1 MACDNLF
8 ADLLFDRGGAP
19 WIEATIGLIAHM
31 CPPYRGCA
39 ITCHCKPKAID
50 NAEGENV
57 FRDVVDRMNRGEK
70 VRDTAEGFAKSP
82 SCGTVP

>member
-1 MACDNLF
+1 M
-8 ADLLFDRGGAP
+8 
-19 WIEATIGLIAHM
+19 
-31 CPPYRGCA
+31 
-39 ITCHCKPKAID
+39 PKAID

-70 VRDTAEGFAKSP
+70 VRDTAEGFAKSL